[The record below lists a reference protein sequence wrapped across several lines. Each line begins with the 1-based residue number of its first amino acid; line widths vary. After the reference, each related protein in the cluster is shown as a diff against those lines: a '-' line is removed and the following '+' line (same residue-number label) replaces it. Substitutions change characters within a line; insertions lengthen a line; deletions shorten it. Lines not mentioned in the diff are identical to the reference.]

1 MPQLDQ
7 LLAYEQI
14 RQLAARYA
22 LAINQRDL
30 DGLLE
35 LFIDDVAAGRG
46 RTGRDA
52 LKDHFD
58 RQLRATLVDVLE
70 VTTHVIDLVDA
81 DHATGTVYSRCEL
94 GDEERWVRQSIA
106 YEDDYERRDGTW
118 YFVRRVHLLFYGVDS
133 SPSPLDQEPAH
144 WPQRVVGRGTVPFDW
159 PSWRAYRSSPEQQ
172 P

>member
-1 MPQLDQ
+1 MTVLDGTDHRSASPSPARSSARRRPAPAGMSQLDQ

-35 LFIDDVAAGRG
+35 LF
-46 RTGRDA
+46 
-52 LKDHFD
+52 
-58 RQLRATLVDVLE
+58 
-70 VTTHVIDLVDA
+70 
-81 DHATGTVYSRCEL
+81 
-94 GDEERWVRQSIA
+94 
-106 YEDDYERRDGTW
+106 
-118 YFVRRVHLLFYGVDS
+118 YGVDS

-144 WPQRVVGRGTVPFDW
+144 WPQRVVGRGTLPFDW
-159 PSWRAYRSSPEQQ
+159 PSWQSYRPSPEQQ